1 MKLNRI
7 KINSYGNLQNKE
19 IEFNKLNIIFG
30 ENEAGKTTLQNFIMS
45 MFYGIEKKKGKEPFS
60 DVEKYTPWQGTSD
73 FSGKISYE
81 LDDNTKYEV
90 FRDFTKKNPEIYD
103 ETGKDISKDFSI
115 DKKAG
120 NTFFMNQIGLDRDTL
135 EKTVFTKQNSLKIDS
150 SEQDLLIQ
158 KVSNMVESGD
168 EEVSFKKALK
178 SLGDR
183 KLKEVGTDR
192 SQEKPI
198 NIASMNIRKYEQ
210 ELIDIENARDS
221 KDKIEFDIQRI
232 EKDIDKNIN
241 NSALYTKIKEIVDN
255 DRQEEEKIKAK
266 EDIIK
271 ENDERINK
279 IQNDINN
286 LDKKKKNKL
295 YITLI
300 ILSILISII
309 GIIFV
314 KSNLKY
320 LILILIPIVICLN
333 LINRKK
339 NSSSNLSSELK
350 VLNEN
355 NNKLKEDTEIQRSN
369 LLKVNEI
376 QKQDLIK
383 AYGSEIEALFGSNIE
398 LAISNNVKKINE
410 LELEKHKRELDYKDI
425 EPKMERLA
433 HVEELLDLE
442 KENFETLKERQED
455 FDIAK
460 DLLTQSYEEM
470 KKNITPKFNESFNY
484 LVSVFTNGKYSRV
497 VFNDGI
503 YVEVSNGQMISL
515 EGLSFGTI
523 QEIYLALRLAMIN
536 ELSKENIPIILDEPF
551 AYFDDNRIAKVIEA
565 LNKLDN
571 QVIIFTCTNRENEI
585 LNRLGLEFNFI
596 KL

>member
-120 NTFFMNQIGLDRDTL
+120 NTFFMNQVGLDRDTL

-232 EKDIDKNIN
+232 EKEIDKNIN

-255 DRQEEEKIKAK
+255 DRQEEEKIKSK

-442 KENFETLKERQED
+442 KEKFETLKERQED

-565 LNKLDN
+565 LNQLDN

-585 LNRLGLEFNFI
+585 LNKLGLEFNFI

>member
-73 FSGKISYE
+73 FSGKITYE

-120 NTFFMNQIGLDRDTL
+120 NTFFMNQVGLDRDTL

-221 KDKIEFDIQRI
+221 KDKIE
-232 EKDIDKNIN
+232 
-241 NSALYTKIKEIVDN
+241 TMT
-255 DRQEEEKIKAK
+255 
-266 EDIIK
+266 
-271 ENDERINK
+271 
-279 IQNDINN
+279 
-286 LDKKKKNKL
+286 DKKKK
-295 YITLI
+295 
-300 ILSILISII
+300 
-309 GIIFV
+309 
-314 KSNLKY
+314 
-320 LILILIPIVICLN
+320 
-333 LINRKK
+333 R
-339 NSSSNLSSELK
+339 
-350 VLNEN
+350 
-355 NNKLKEDTEIQRSN
+355 
-369 LLKVNEI
+369 
-376 QKQDLIK
+376 
-383 AYGSEIEALFGSNIE
+383 
-398 LAISNNVKKINE
+398 
-410 LELEKHKRELDYKDI
+410 
-425 EPKMERLA
+425 
-433 HVEELLDLE
+433 
-442 KENFETLKERQED
+442 
-455 FDIAK
+455 
-460 DLLTQSYEEM
+460 
-470 KKNITPKFNESFNY
+470 
-484 LVSVFTNGKYSRV
+484 
-497 VFNDGI
+497 
-503 YVEVSNGQMISL
+503 
-515 EGLSFGTI
+515 
-523 QEIYLALRLAMIN
+523 
-536 ELSKENIPIILDEPF
+536 
-551 AYFDDNRIAKVIEA
+551 
-565 LNKLDN
+565 
-571 QVIIFTCTNRENEI
+571 
-585 LNRLGLEFNFI
+585 
-596 KL
+596 

>member
-45 MFYGIEKKKGKEPFS
+45 MFYGIEKKKGKEAFS
-60 DVEKYTPWQGTSD
+60 DIEKYTPWQGTTD

-103 ETGKDISKDFSI
+103 ETGKDITKDFSI
-115 DKKAG
+115 DKKVG
-120 NTFFMNQIGLDRDTL
+120 NTFFMNQVGLDRNTL

-210 ELIDIENARDS
+210 ELNDIENARDS
-221 KDKIEFDIQRI
+221 KEEIEFDIQRI
-232 EKDIDKNIN
+232 EKDIDKSIN
-241 NSALYTKIKEIVDN
+241 NSTLYAKIKEIVDN

-266 EDIIK
+266 EEIIK
-271 ENDERINK
+271 ENEEKINK
-279 IQNDINN
+279 IQNDIDN
-286 LDKKKKNKL
+286 LDKKKKNKI
-295 YITLI
+295 YIILL
-300 ILSILISII
+300 ILSILISIL

-320 LILILIPIVICLN
+320 LTLILIPIVICFN
-333 LINRKK
+333 LINKKK
-339 NSSSNLSSELK
+339 NSSANLSSELK

-355 NNKLKEDTEIQRSN
+355 NNKLKEDTETQRSN

-383 AYGSEIEALFGSNIE
+383 AYGSEIEDLFGSNIE
-398 LAISNNVKKINE
+398 LAITNNIKKINE

-470 KKNITPKFNESFNY
+470 KKNITPKFNDSFNC
-484 LVSVFTNGKYSRV
+484 LVNIFTNGKYSRV
-497 VFNDGI
+497 IFNDGI

-523 QEIYLALRLAMIN
+523 QEIYLALRLAMIK

-551 AYFDDNRIAKVIEA
+551 AYFDDNRIAKVIES
-565 LNKLDN
+565 LNQLDN

-585 LNRLGLEFNFI
+585 INKLGLEYNYI

>member
-73 FSGKISYE
+73 FSGKITYE

-120 NTFFMNQIGLDRDTL
+120 NTFFMNQVGLDRDTL

-232 EKDIDKNIN
+232 EKEIDKNIN

>member
-1 MKLNRI
+1 M
-7 KINSYGNLQNKE
+7 
-19 IEFNKLNIIFG
+19 
-30 ENEAGKTTLQNFIMS
+30 
-45 MFYGIEKKKGKEPFS
+45 
-60 DVEKYTPWQGTSD
+60 
-73 FSGKISYE
+73 
-81 LDDNTKYEV
+81 
-90 FRDFTKKNPEIYD
+90 
-103 ETGKDISKDFSI
+103 
-115 DKKAG
+115 
-120 NTFFMNQIGLDRDTL
+120 TL
-135 EKTVFTKQNSLKIDS
+135 E
-150 SEQDLLIQ
+150 DL
-158 KVSNMVESGD
+158 
-168 EEVSFKKALK
+168 
-178 SLGDR
+178 
-183 KLKEVGTDR
+183 
-192 SQEKPI
+192 
-198 NIASMNIRKYEQ
+198 
-210 ELIDIENARDS
+210 
-221 KDKIEFDIQRI
+221 
-232 EKDIDKNIN
+232 
-241 NSALYTKIKEIVDN
+241 
-255 DRQEEEKIKAK
+255 
-266 EDIIK
+266 
-271 ENDERINK
+271 
-279 IQNDINN
+279 
-286 LDKKKKNKL
+286 
-295 YITLI
+295 
-300 ILSILISII
+300 
-309 GIIFV
+309 
-314 KSNLKY
+314 LKY
-320 LILILIPIVICLN
+320 LTLILIPIVISLI
-333 LINRKK
+333 LINRKE
-339 NSSSNLSSELK
+339 NSSAILSSELK

-383 AYGSEIEALFGSNIE
+383 AYGSEIEDLFGSNIE
-398 LAISNNVKKINE
+398 LAISNNIKKINE

>member
-120 NTFFMNQIGLDRDTL
+120 NTFFMNQVGLDRDTL

-232 EKDIDKNIN
+232 EKEIDKNIN

-565 LNKLDN
+565 LNQLDN

-585 LNRLGLEFNFI
+585 LNKLGLEFNFI